1 MRVSYDELKELFNQ
15 ILLQRGLYEDD
26 AALLAKIVADNS
38 LDGVYTHGVNRF
50 PRLVSNIEDGVVD
63 RKARTECLKSFGSFE
78 CWTGHFG
85 IGPINAYRAMERACE
100 LAKENGIGLVALGWN
115 NHWLRGSTYG
125 LLAAESG
132 CIGICWSNT
141 KPNMPA
147 WGGREPLIGNNPLII
162 AVPER
167 SGAHFVFDAALSQYS
182 YGKLEEYRLKG
193 QELPYYGGFDDEDEL
208 TKDPAVIEKNGRMLP
223 IGYWKGSGLSIALDL
238 VASVLSNG
246 ASVKEVGELE
256 NERGLSQVMIAADP
270 SLLHSQGTV
279 DSITASV
286 LEGITSASGIDGRH
300 LRYPGQRLAAARKE
314 NLEHGIPV
322 IDSVWER
329 ILALNKG

>member
-63 RKARTECLKSFGSFE
+63 RKARAECLKSFGSFE

-125 LLAAESG
+125 RLAAARG

-141 KPNMPA
+141 KPNMPV
-147 WGGREPLIGNNPLII
+147 WGGTVPKIGNNPLII
-162 AVPER
+162 SVPKAD
-167 SGAHFVFDAALSQYS
+167 GAHFVFDSAMSQYS

-193 QELPYYGGFDDEDEL
+193 EMLPYAGGFDDEGKL
-208 TKDPAVIEKNGRMLP
+208 TCDPAVIEHNGRMLP
-223 IGYWKGSGLSIALDL
+223 IGLWKGSGLSIALDL
-238 VASVLSNG
+238 IATVLSGG
-246 ASVKEVGELE
+246 ASVTQIGQMG
-256 NERGLSQVMIAADP
+256 NERGLTQIMIAIEADR
-270 SLLHSQGTV
+270 LGGGKDV
-279 DSITASV
+279 DRIVSTI
-286 LEGITSASGIDGRH
+286 LGDLKSGEAV
-300 LRYPGQRLAAARKE
+300 RYPGERLERTRKE
-314 NLEHGIPV
+314 NLEAGIPV
-322 IDSVWER
+322 DER
-329 ILALNKG
+329 IWAQIEELGAGC